1 LTSSDSR
8 SSIRASRAA
17 SRAATWRS
25 RAEEAGGF
33 DSRKPQKASRP
44 IAQAVVGEVALAP
57 AVRRP
62 SFSRASSPI
71 SWPARMIVWTSSP
84 PPRTGETI
92 ATSPAVRTSTWSA
105 GSPWR
110 IRKLPTG

>member
-1 LTSSDSR
+1 VVGGQAEQGLGQ
-8 SSIRASRAA
+8 AA
-17 SRAATWRS
+17 LDVQRS
-25 RAEEAGGF
+25 RAEEAAGL
-33 DSRKPQKASRP
+33 ASRNP
-44 IAQAVVGEVALAP
+44 QNGARPMAQAVVGAVARAP

-71 SWPARMIVWTSSP
+71 SCPARMMLWTSSP

-92 ATSPAVRTSTWSA
+92 ATSPAVSTSTWSA

>member
-1 LTSSDSR
+1 M
-8 SSIRASRAA
+8 A
-17 SRAATWRS
+17 
-25 RAEEAGGF
+25 
-33 DSRKPQKASRP
+33 SRKPQNAARP
-44 IAQAVVGEVALAP
+44 MAQAVVGEVARAP

-71 SWPARMIVWTSSP
+71 SCPARMIVWTSSP

-92 ATSPAVRTSTWSA
+92 ATSPAVSTSTWSA